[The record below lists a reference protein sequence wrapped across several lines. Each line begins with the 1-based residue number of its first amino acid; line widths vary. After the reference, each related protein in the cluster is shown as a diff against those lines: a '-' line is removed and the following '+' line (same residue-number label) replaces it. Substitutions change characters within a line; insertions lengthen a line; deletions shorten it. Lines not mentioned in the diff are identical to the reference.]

1 MKLIRNITIRKAML
15 AILSIFLLLWCAIS
29 WLELSSLNHV
39 NALLQLNQT
48 QQRNAETM
56 SHGTEAY
63 FRTSVRLFMA
73 ADLFQIGDNDNA
85 KKLVQSASDTINLS
99 IHDLK
104 TFTASSHTGISKEVL
119 QGILDHWDHIHVEI
133 AKMIDLLNKGDL
145 EQFRAFTR
153 TSLPPISIAF
163 SKASEQ
169 YLQQLEQQ
177 NQRNDQNI
185 EAMIATCKQALIG
198 ALVLGV
204 VILFLT
210 DRYLVACLLM
220 PLRHI
225 RNHFKTLADGQL
237 HHAISDLGRNDIGQ
251 LIPYLRDMQESLI
264 RTVSLIRDS
273 AHAIYQGAGEISVG
287 NNDLSA
293 RTEQQAS
300 ALEQTAASMEQLGAT
315 VKQNADNVS
324 QANKRAQDASH
335 MAKNGGELVDNVV
348 TTMNNI
354 TQSSRKIADITS
366 VINSIA
372 FQTNILA
379 LNAAVE
385 AARAGEQ
392 GRGFAVVA
400 GEVRNLAQ
408 RSAQAAKEIEGLI
421 SESVIRINTG
431 SDQVASTGETIHDI
445 IRAVTQVT
453 DLIGEIAS
461 ASIEQERGISQI
473 AQAVTEMDGVTQQN
487 AALVQES
494 AAASASL
501 EDQARQLTSAVAVF
515 QLPDSSGAPQLR
527 PALATAAPAAAL
539 PALGDKGGSK
549 NRDHNWQTF

>member
-1 MKLIRNITIRKAML
+1 MRYIRNITIRKAMI

-29 WLELSSLNHV
+29 WLELSSLNQV
-39 NALLQLNQT
+39 NSLLQLNQT
-48 QQRNAETM
+48 QQKNAETM

-73 ADLFQIGDNDNA
+73 ADLFQIGDKDNA
-85 KKLVQSASDTINLS
+85 KKLVQSAADTLVLGVA
-99 IHDLK
+99 DLK
-104 TFTASSHTGISKEVL
+104 TFSASTHTGIPSEVL
-119 QGILDHWDHIHVEI
+119 QNILDHWGHINAETANMI
-133 AKMIDLLNKGDL
+133 AILQKGDL
-145 EQFRAFTR
+145 EQFRALAR
-153 TSLPPISIAF
+153 TKLPPISIAF

-169 YLQQLEQQ
+169 YLQQLERQ
-177 NQRNDQNI
+177 NQHNDQNI
-185 EAMIATCKQALIG
+185 ETMIATCKQALIG

-210 DRYLVACLLM
+210 DRYLVTCLLA
-220 PLRHI
+220 PLHHI

-237 HHAISDLGRNDIGQ
+237 HHAIGDLGRNDIGQ

-273 AHAIYQGAGEISVG
+273 ANAIYQGAGEISVG

-348 TTMNNI
+348 TTMNDI

-385 AARAGEQ
+385 SARAGEQ

-400 GEVRNLAQ
+400 GEVRSLAQ

-421 SESVIRINTG
+421 SESVTRINTG
-431 SDQVASTGETIHDI
+431 SDQVASTGETIHNI
-445 IRAVTQVT
+445 IRAVTQMT
-453 DLIGEIAS
+453 DLMGEIAS
-461 ASIEQERGISQI
+461 ASVEQERGIGQI

-515 QLPDSSGAPQLR
+515 QLPDSSGASLLR
-527 PALATAAPAAAL
+527 PALATAAPTVSL
-539 PALGDKGGSK
+539 PAVGNKGGGK
-549 NRDHNWQTF
+549 NRDDNWQSF